1 MACRMWR
8 GTSGLCP
15 LDPPSLAPYHASA
28 AQGWPP
34 KLSGLC
40 QIPPQGTKLH
50 PDENHS
56 ALVTISSSKPRQCVE
71 TEKRRM
77 FEIRPVLENPNL
89 VLLAPALCVGGQT
102 DNGLYVG
109 IIFPSGI

>member
-1 MACRMWR
+1 MWR

-15 LDPPSLAPYHASA
+15 LDPPPLPHTLPQLPRAGHQNSLDFARY
-28 AQGWPP
+28 
-34 KLSGLC
+34 
-40 QIPPQGTKLH
+40 PPQGTKLH

-71 TEKRRM
+71 TEKCRM

-89 VLLAPALCVGGQT
+89 VLLAPALCVWGQT